1 MAVKMQIFQREEIA
15 LALQERQ
22 EKGGGPVGR
31 LRCLEKMLPGI
42 VYGCHQEPMSFKVEA
57 RSLERALSQGGQN
70 AIFLLPAA
78 NGQDVERTV
87 VREIQY
93 HKVSGDILHVD
104 LLRIDSKA
112 ELRVQVPIVT
122 RGEPEGVRTSG
133 GALQQTLS
141 RLEMQCLASELPS
154 RVEIEISDLEIGDSV
169 HVEELIEQDSRIST
183 DPEVTIVS
191 VLAPRLTVDEEIAL
205 AAEEEEVEEV
215 EGEDAEGEAA
225 EGEEAAAPEGE
236 GEASGGESS
245 S

>member
-22 EKGGGPVGR
+22 EKGGGSVGR
-31 LRCLEKMLPGI
+31 LRRLEKMLPGI

-57 RSLERALSQGGQN
+57 RLLERTLSKGGQN

-78 NGQDVERTV
+78 NGQAVERTV

-104 LLRIDSKA
+104 LLRIDPK
-112 ELRVQVPIVT
+112 EQLRVQVPIVT

-154 RVEIEISDLEIGDSV
+154 RVEIEISELEIGDSV

-215 EGEDAEGEAA
+215 EGEAA
-225 EGEEAAAPEGE
+225 EGEEAAAAPEGE
-236 GEASGGESS
+236 GEASDGESS

>member
-1 MAVKMQIFQREEIA
+1 
-15 LALQERQ
+15 
-22 EKGGGPVGR
+22 
-31 LRCLEKMLPGI
+31 
-42 VYGCHQEPMSFKVEA
+42 
-57 RSLERALSQGGQN
+57 
-70 AIFLLPAA
+70 
-78 NGQDVERTV
+78 
-87 VREIQY
+87 
-93 HKVSGDILHVD
+93 
-104 LLRIDSKA
+104 
-112 ELRVQVPIVT
+112 
-122 RGEPEGVRTSG
+122 
-133 GALQQTLS
+133 
-141 RLEMQCLASELPS
+141 MQCLASELPS

-191 VLAPRLTVDEEIAL
+191 VLAPRLTVDKEIAL